1 MAVTGPI
8 IPKFFTPV
16 ASSAAHPI
24 SIGQFEQGEIFICLQ
39 TGRMWLK
46 GRSGVSD
53 IVRAVVSDIPFLNGT
68 TSLTTTSGMRASTVG
83 SGAFEVASAELY
95 GPIKIADSIRIP
107 SLASATA
114 LATNAD
120 GQIVAATGLA
130 PTNAQYIVMSA
141 NGSLSDER
149 VLTAGNHVTVANSG
163 GLATVDWNYNA
174 NKRATIDSE
183 CNNVEGLT
191 ANVSGTSATVSF
203 TTVSIAALQH
213 CGIGR
218 LTTGTTTT
226 GRAALSTAG
235 TDSIVVG
242 SGAIKCTCMLRV
254 PTLSIAGDAFIVQF
268 GLFDS
273 LTGAS
278 TDAIYFSYTHGT
290 HAGDWAAEVI
300 NNNSANTASPI
311 DTNVAVV
318 ANQWYRLHIEIN
330 AAGTEA
336 LFKIDGTLVGT
347 VTNNAV
353 SGNLPSGTAR
363 ATGFG
368 VQIRK
373 TAGANARNLDCDY
386 VGMTMEVSR

>member
-1 MAVTGPI
+1 
-8 IPKFFTPV
+8 
-16 ASSAAHPI
+16 
-24 SIGQFEQGEIFICLQ
+24 
-39 TGRMWLK
+39 
-46 GRSGVSD
+46 
-53 IVRAVVSDIPFLNGT
+53 
-68 TSLTTTSGMRASTVG
+68 
-83 SGAFEVASAELY
+83 
-95 GPIKIADSIRIP
+95 
-107 SLASATA
+107 
-114 LATNAD
+114 
-120 GQIVAATGLA
+120 
-130 PTNAQYIVMSA
+130 MSA
-141 NGSLSDER
+141 NGSLTDER

-174 NKRATIDSE
+174 NKRATIGSE

-191 ANVSGTSATVSF
+191 ANVSGTGATVSF
-203 TTVSIAALQH
+203 TTVSLAALQH

-226 GRAALSTAG
+226 GRG

-254 PTLSIAGDAFIVQF
+254 PTLSIAADAFLVQF

-318 ANQWYRLHIEIN
+318 ANQWYRLEIEIN

-347 VTNNAV
+347 VTNTCLLELPAPRDSAFK
-353 SGNLPSGTAR
+353 SGRRLVPTL
-363 ATGFG
+363 ATS
-368 VQIRK
+368 IA
-373 TAGANARNLDCDY
+373 TTSA
-386 VGMTMEVSR
+386 

>member
-8 IPKFFTPV
+8 IPKFFTPSG
-16 ASSAAHPI
+16 SSASHPI

-39 TGRMWLK
+39 TGRMWFK
-46 GRSGVSD
+46 GRNGASSV
-53 IVRAVVSDIPFLNGT
+53 VRAVVPDIPFLNPS
-68 TSLTTTSGMRASTVG
+68 TSATTTSGMRASTVG
-83 SGAFEVASAELY
+83 SGASEVASAELY

-107 SLASATA
+107 SLTSATA
-114 LATNAD
+114 IATNAD

-130 PTNAQYIVMSA
+130 PTDAQYIVLAA
-141 NGSLSDER
+141 NAGLSNER

-174 NKRATIDSE
+174 NKRATIGSE

-191 ANVSGTSATVSF
+191 ANISGTGATVSF
-203 TTVSIAALQH
+203 TTVSLAALQH

-254 PTLSIAGDAFIVQF
+254 PTLSITADAFLVQF
-268 GLFDS
+268 GLFDN
-273 LTGAS
+273 LAGAS

-290 HAGDWAAEVI
+290 LSGDWAVDVLNNGSVI
-300 NNNSANTASPI
+300 GGGTF

-318 ANQWYRLHIEIN
+318 ANQWYRLEIEIN
-330 AAGTEA
+330 ADGTQA
-336 LFKIDGTLVGT
+336 LFKIDGTLVAT
-347 VTNNAV
+347 VTNNGV
-353 SGNLPSGTAR
+353 TGNLPSGTAR

-386 VGMTMEVSR
+386 VGMTMEVTR

>member
-16 ASSAAHPI
+16 GSSATHPI
-24 SIGQFEQGEIFICLQ
+24 TIGQFEQGEIFICLQ

-46 GRSGVSD
+46 GRSGGSD
-53 IVRAVVSDIPFLNGT
+53 IVRAVVSDIPFLNGGV
-68 TSLTTTSGMRASTVG
+68 TTTSGMRASTVG
-83 SGAFEVASAELY
+83 SGASEVASAELY

-130 PTNAQYIVMSA
+130 PTNASYIVMSA

-191 ANVSGTSATVSF
+191 ANISGTGATVSF
-203 TTVSIAALQH
+203 TTVSLASLQH

-254 PTLSIAGDAFIVQF
+254 PTLSSAGDAFIVQF
-268 GLFDS
+268 GLFDN
-273 LTGAS
+273 LAGGS

-318 ANQWYRLHIEIN
+318 ANQWYRLEIEIN

-347 VTNNAV
+347 VTNNV
-353 SGNLPSGTAR
+353 VTGNLPSGTAR